1 MVEPT
6 TPVLT
11 VPPSEAGPAA
21 LIERLRL
28 RQARIGV
35 IGLGYVGLP
44 LAVEFADAGFVVTP
58 VDVDAAKVESIR
70 AGRSY
75 IPDVPSERLAAVVK
89 AKRLTPTTDFSVL
102 AEADAISIC
111 VPTPLR
117 KTKDPDLSFVVAAVE
132 QVARYLRPGQLV
144 VLESTTYPGTTDE
157 VVRPMLERGG
167 LRAGR
172 DFYLAFSPERVDPAN
187 PQWHTGNTPKVVG
200 GVDRASTD
208 AACALYQ
215 QIVST
220 TVPVSSTGVAEM
232 VKLLE
237 NTFRA
242 VNIGM
247 VNELALMC
255 RHMNIDVWEV
265 IDAARTKP
273 FGFMAFYP
281 GPGLGGH
288 CIPIDPF
295 YLSWKARQSGFE
307 SRFIELAGHV
317 NGSMPRYVVDR
328 VSEALNSASKPIKGS
343 KVHLFGMA
351 YKADVG
357 DYRESPAIDIAQLL
371 QQRGAIVSYSDPHVP
386 SVDDHGI
393 TMSSTPEAEAIR
405 RGIDCAVVVTSH
417 RAFDFDALVA
427 GAPLIVDTRNA
438 LKGRTEP
445 HIFRL

>member
-1 MVEPT
+1 MTQSPAVQA
-6 TPVLT
+6 PV
-11 VPPSEAGPAA
+11 AAA
-21 LIERLRL
+21 LIERIRA
-28 RQARIGV
+28 RQARVAV

-44 LAVEFADAGFVVTP
+44 LAVEFADAGLHVTP
-58 VDVDAAKVESIR
+58 VDVDPAKVAHITRGE
-70 AGRSY
+70 SY
-75 IPDVPSERLAAVVK
+75 IPDIPTERLARVV
-89 AKRLTPTTDFSVL
+89 ATGRLTPTTDFAAL
-102 AEADAISIC
+102 ADVDAISIC

-132 QVARYLRPGQLV
+132 QVAQHLRAGQLV
-144 VLESTTYPGTTDE
+144 VLESTTYPGTTEE

-167 LRAGR
+167 LVAGR
-172 DFYLAFSPERVDPAN
+172 DFFLAFSPERVDPAN

-200 GVDRASTD
+200 GVDAASTE
-208 AACALYQ
+208 AAAALYQ
-215 QIVST
+215 QIVT
-220 TVPVSSTGVAEM
+220 TIVPVSSTGVAEM

-242 VNIGM
+242 VNIGL

-255 RHMNIDVWEV
+255 RQMNIDVWEV

-307 SRFIELAGHV
+307 SRFIELAGHI
-317 NGSMPRYVVDR
+317 NGSMPRYVVER
-328 VSEALNSASKPIKGS
+328 VGEALNSVGRAIKGAR
-343 KVHLFGMA
+343 VHLFGMA

-357 DYRESPAIDIAQLL
+357 DYRESPAIDIARLL
-371 QQRGAIVSYSDPHVP
+371 ADRGADVSYSDPHVP
-386 SVDDHGI
+386 AVDEHGVALTAIPESVAF
-393 TMSSTPEAEAIR
+393 E
-405 RGIDCAVVVTSH
+405 RGVDCAVIVTNH
-417 RAFDFDALVA
+417 GAFDYDALVRHA
-427 GAPLIVDTRNA
+427 GLIVDTRNA
-438 LKGRTEP
+438 LKGRNDP